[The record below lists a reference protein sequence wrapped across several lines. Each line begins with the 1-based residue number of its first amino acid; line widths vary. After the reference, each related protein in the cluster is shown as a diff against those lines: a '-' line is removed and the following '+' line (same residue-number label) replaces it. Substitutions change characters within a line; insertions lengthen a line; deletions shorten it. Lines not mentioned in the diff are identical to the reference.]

1 MTLRPPP
8 DDVSVV
14 TPPARVART
23 KRQLTDAV
31 PISRI
36 EVVVER
42 EAGQT
47 ANRPVQLDKEVCR
60 IGSHPSNDVV
70 VADALVSRFHCQ
82 LVRDAARWRVVDTGS
97 LNGTVVAGVRVR
109 DGDLPLPEC
118 EVRLGDSSLRIRERE
133 SPGDEVVPVWPAFGA
148 VVGSSLAMRKLF
160 GLLVKVAQ
168 SDSTLLVEGE
178 SGTGKEIIV
187 SEIVRTGP
195 RANGPFVVVDCG
207 AMSPN
212 LLENELFGHVR
223 GAYTGADRDRV
234 GAFELAD
241 GGTVFL
247 DEVGELPMD
256 MQPKLLRA
264 IEAREVRRV
273 GDSRV
278 RKVDVRVIAATNR
291 RLEREVNHGRF
302 REDLYF
308 RLSVVTVRVP
318 PLRERLDD
326 IPMLV
331 QVFVRALGAED
342 RAALFSP
349 SVLAGLA
356 AYDWPGNVRELRNWV
371 ERAIVL
377 EDPPPASERMSSP
390 YLADSSQGAQPNLE
404 LSFKDAKAAVVENFE
419 SAYLS
424 ALLAFAQGNI
434 SLAARKAGMDRMH
447 LHRLVQRYRL
457 KTRG

>member
-8 DDVSVV
+8 DD
-14 TPPARVART
+14 ARVATPPTRVAKT

-42 EAGQT
+42 EAGQPV
-47 ANRPVQLDKEVCR
+47 NRLAQLDKEVCR

-70 VADALVSRFHCQ
+70 VADSLVSRFHCQ
-82 LVRDAARWRVVDTGS
+82 LVRDAQRWRVVDTGS

-118 EVRLGDSSLRIRERE
+118 EIRLGDSLIRIRERE
-133 SPGDEVVPVWPAFGA
+133 SPGDEVVPVWPAYGA

-168 SDSTLLVEGE
+168 SDSTVLLEGE

-223 GAYTGADRDRV
+223 GAYTGADRDRA
-234 GAFELAD
+234 GAFEQAD

-247 DEVGELPMD
+247 DEVGELPLD

-264 IEAREVRRV
+264 IDAREVRRV

-318 PLRERLDD
+318 PLRERLED

-331 QVFVRALGAED
+331 QVFVKALGAED

-377 EDPPPASERMSSP
+377 EDPPPASQRMSSLYP
-390 YLADSSQGAQPNLE
+390 PNSSYGAQPNIE
-404 LSFKDAKAAVVENFE
+404 LSFKDAKAAVVESFE

-424 ALLAFAQGNI
+424 ALLSFAQGNI

-457 KTRG
+457 KTPG

>member
-1 MTLRPPP
+1 MTQRPPS
-8 DDVSVV
+8 DEK
-14 TPPARVART
+14 PPARVART
-23 KRQLTDAV
+23 QRQLTDAV

-36 EVVVER
+36 EVIVQR
-42 EAGQT
+42 EGGQP
-47 ANRPVQLDKEVCR
+47 ADRRMELDKELCR
-60 IGSHPSNDVV
+60 VGSHPSNDVV
-70 VADALVSRFHCQ
+70 LADALVSRFHCQ
-82 LVRDAARWRVVDTGS
+82 LVRDANRWRVADTGS

-118 EVRLGDSSLRIRERE
+118 EIRVGDSLIRIREHD
-133 SPGDEVVPVWPAFGA
+133 SPGEEVVPVWPAFGA

-160 GLLVKVAQ
+160 KLLVKVAH

-187 SEIVRTGP
+187 SEIVRIGP

-207 AMSPN
+207 AISPN

-223 GAYTGADRDRV
+223 GVYTGADRDRA

-247 DEVGELPMD
+247 DEVGELPLE

-264 IEAREVRRV
+264 IESREVRRV
-273 GDSRV
+273 GDSQM

-302 REDLYF
+302 REDLFF

-318 PLRERLDD
+318 PLRDRLDD

-331 QVFVRALGAED
+331 QAFVKALGAED
-342 RAALFSP
+342 RAELFSP

-377 EDPPPASERMSSP
+377 EDPPPASQRMSSP
-390 YLADSSQGAQPNLE
+390 HLHGVSDGVQPNLE
-404 LSFKDAKAAVVENFE
+404 LSFKDAKAAVVESFE
-419 SAYLS
+419 SAYLT

-457 KTRG
+457 K